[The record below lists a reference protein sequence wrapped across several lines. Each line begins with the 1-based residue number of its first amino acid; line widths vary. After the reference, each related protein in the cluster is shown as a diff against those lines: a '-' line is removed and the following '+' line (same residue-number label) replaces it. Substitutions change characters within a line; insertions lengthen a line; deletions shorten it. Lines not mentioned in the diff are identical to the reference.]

1 MPARVC
7 WRDERRRRPLRIVL
21 FAETFLP
28 HTDGVVT
35 RLTHTL
41 RELRAAGDDVLV
53 VAPDAKGLPEAYEG
67 AQVVP
72 ALSMPLPVY
81 RDMRIGSPLASPR
94 LKAIVRRFRPE
105 IIHAANP
112 FVLGRAAFTL
122 ARHLRVPLI
131 ASYHTHLAQ
140 YTTRYHL
147 SALESTCWA
156 YLRHLHN
163 RAMLNLCTSRPV
175 LEELSRRSFERL
187 DLWEP
192 GVDAERFNPA
202 WRSAEWR
209 ERLTGGRPDATILL
223 SVGRLAAEKR
233 LDLLAPA
240 LAHLLPG
247 CHLAI
252 VGRGP
257 AEEEVRAE
265 FAGLPVTFLGPLF
278 GDDLSRAYASA
289 DIFALPSPTET
300 LGLVALEAMAS
311 GLPVVAAR
319 AGGVPDLVADG
330 QTGLLCPPEDAASI
344 MSALRTLIE
353 NEEMRQRM
361 GAAGRARA
369 EGWSWTRTTAG
380 LRRQYSRVVAAR
392 HPRRAAA
399 EGAVG
404 D

>member
-1 MPARVC
+1 M
-7 WRDERRRRPLRIVL
+7 L

-41 RELRAAGDDVLV
+41 HELGASGDDVMV
-53 VAPDAKGLPEAYEG
+53 VAPDAKGLPAVYEG
-67 AQVVP
+67 AEVVP
-72 ALSMPLPVY
+72 TLSMPLPVY
-81 RDMRIGSPLASPR
+81 RDMRIGSPLATPR
-94 LKAIVRRFRPE
+94 LNAAVRRFRPDV
-105 IIHAANP
+105 IHAANP

-122 ARHLRVPLI
+122 ARRLRVPLV
-131 ASYHTHLAQ
+131 ASYHTHLAH

-163 RAMLNLCTSRPV
+163 RALLNLCTSRPV

-192 GVDAERFNPA
+192 GVDSERFSPA
-202 WRSAEWR
+202 WRSDEWR
-209 ERLTGGRPDATILL
+209 ERLTGGKPDSTIVL
-223 SVGRLAAEKR
+223 SVGRLAIEKR

-240 LAHLLPG
+240 LAQLLPG

-257 AEEEVRAE
+257 AEEDVRAA
-265 FAGLPVTFLGPLF
+265 FAGLPVTFLGPLY
-278 GDDLSRAYASA
+278 GSDLSHAYASA

-330 QTGLLCPPEDAASI
+330 QTGLLCPPEDAACL
-344 MSALRTLIE
+344 MSALRTLRDDRE
-353 NEEMRQRM
+353 LRQRM
-361 GAAGRARA
+361 GEAGRTRA
-369 EGWSWTRTTAG
+369 EGWSWSRTTAG
-380 LRRQYSRVVAAR
+380 LRRQYRRVIAQR

-399 EGAVG
+399 EGVR